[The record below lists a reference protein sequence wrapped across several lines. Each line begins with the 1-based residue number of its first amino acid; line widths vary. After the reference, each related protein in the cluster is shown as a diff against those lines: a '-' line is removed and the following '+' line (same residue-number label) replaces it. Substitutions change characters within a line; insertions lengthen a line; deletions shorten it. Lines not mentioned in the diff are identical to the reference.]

1 MSAETLVMLA
11 LGSIVFSCLI
21 GSLLMTRTESFFPA
35 VLPGN
40 LTHPASSGVDVL
52 RVGSAALITLRGELY
67 TTEARRVV
75 RKCGAMIDDGVAHL
89 VVEFKDGLE
98 LTDPV
103 LQLLLCLSELE
114 RVRGGRICVVT
125 GDQATLD
132 RLEHAGIPCLTAPPP
147 EASALGA

>member
-1 MSAETLVMLA
+1 MSAETLVLLA
-11 LGSIVFSCLI
+11 MGSILISCLI

-40 LTHPASSGVDVL
+40 LTHPARSDVDVL

-67 TTEARRVV
+67 TTEARRVA

-103 LQLLLCLSELE
+103 MQLLLCLSELE
-114 RVRGGRICVVT
+114 RVRGGRVCVVSN
-125 GDQATLD
+125 DQETLE
-132 RLEHAGIPCLTAPPP
+132 RVEHAGIPCVTAHPTNT
-147 EASALGA
+147 SALGA